1 MSSKYGVYGKV
12 NARPVKSKEFKNYS
26 SALRYIDSLIDEYNL
41 QIEEILSSDKE
52 NTFIANDYSR
62 FILAKLA

>member
-1 MSSKYGVYGKV
+1 MKSKYGVYGKV

-26 SALRYIDSLIDEYNL
+26 SALRYLDSLINEYDV
-41 QIEEILSSDKE
+41 QIEEILSNEKE
-52 NTFIANDYSR
+52 NTYIANDYSR